1 MRVSSTSHCVHIS
14 RKDFIDAHM
23 GDSPETAEGPMDQAE
38 EAKSTPEAEA
48 AAVVEVMKIG
58 WAEI

>member
-1 MRVSSTSHCVHIS
+1 
-14 RKDFIDAHM
+14 M
-23 GDSPETAEGPMDQAE
+23 GDSPETAEGPMDRAE